1 MTIHGTLIRNASF
14 PLLAKREG
22 FGEIQHTLKE
32 LERSQ
37 YCNRE
42 QIVELQLIKI
52 KKLLLHAY
60 DNCSF
65 YRKRFDSVGFDPAAF
80 TSLDQLCSIPPLTKA
95 NLQSDLSSLIAGNY
109 TTNQIH
115 KDATGGSTGNHT
127 PFYRDNVCIGVKKA
141 FEYRCNRWAGWD
153 IGEKIA
159 YYWPA
164 IQDFA
169 AKKSWK
175 AKLKNQLM
183 FRSMMLYAGTQ
194 NDQILN
200 EHYQQLAAFRPRLLR
215 TFPNPLSVLA
225 KYIQQNR
232 LPALHIPSIISV
244 GEPLLE
250 SHRTLFEEVFGSKVF
265 NCYVSRECGNMACE
279 CGEKPGLLH
288 INAEMVY
295 IEPLDDS
302 AYSHGQPVKFLVT
315 DLTNYGMPFIRY
327 QIEDLGIFKDEN
339 CTCGRGLPVFRMEAG
354 RASDF
359 LISPYDRS
367 KISGC
372 SFLHHLIAEGPE
384 VGQIQVV
391 QDKINHLILK
401 IVKSEGFQPEKLMH
415 FDQVI
420 ERIFKGKMQYDVDYV
435 EAIEREK
442 SQKYFFT
449 KCQISDEEV

>member
-1 MTIHGTLIRNASF
+1 MTIHGKIIRNSSF

-22 FGEIQHTLKE
+22 LGEIQNRLRE

-37 YCNRE
+37 YFSRE
-42 QIVELQLIKI
+42 QISELQFLKI
-52 KKLLLHAY
+52 KKLLSHAY
-60 DNCSF
+60 DNCPF
-65 YRKRFDSVGFDPAAF
+65 YRARFDSSGFNPVAF
-80 TSLDQLCSIPPLTKA
+80 KSLDQLRSIPPLTKK
-95 NLQSDLSSLIAGNY
+95 NLQSDLSNLIAQSY
-109 TTNQIH
+109 TKEEIH

-127 PFYRDNVCIGVKKA
+127 PFYRDNSCVGVKKS

-169 AKKSWK
+169 AHKSWK
-175 AKLKNQLM
+175 AKVKNQLM

-194 NDQILN
+194 NDQILA
-200 EHYQQLAAFRPRLLR
+200 EHYKQLAAFQPRLLR

-225 KYIQQNR
+225 KYIQKHR
-232 LPALHIPSIISV
+232 MPALHIPSIISV
-244 GEPLLE
+244 GEPLLQ
-250 SHRTLFEEVFGSKVF
+250 SHRVLFEEVFGSKVF

-279 CGEKPGLLH
+279 CGENPGLLH

-295 IEPLDDS
+295 IEPLEYP
-302 AYSHGQPVKFLVT
+302 ANGHEEPVKFLVT

-327 QIEDLGIFKDEN
+327 QIEDLGIFKDEH
-339 CTCGRGLPVFRMEAG
+339 CACGRGLPVFRMEAG

-384 VGQIQVV
+384 VGQIQVI
-391 QDKINHLILK
+391 QDKVNHLTLK
-401 IVKSEGFQPEKLMH
+401 IVKSDGFQPEKLVH
-415 FDQVI
+415 FNQVI

-449 KCQISDEEV
+449 KCLISAEEI